1 VLKDGYSIYRKVYF
15 YRDVLGFKFK
25 TKVKDA
31 MTLEAV
37 VFDLDGTLA
46 NFNLDYKAVRA
57 EVRSFFIKKG
67 LAASILST
75 NESIFEMLKKAEIFL
90 KNNGKSEKTI
100 KEIRGK
106 ALAIAEKFE
115 LEAAKNTSLLPG
127 VAETLKTLKKMGLKI
142 GLFTINS
149 EKSTNYILKRFR
161 IARFFD
167 AVTPRN
173 KVKYVKPNSEHLEFI
188 LKALEVD
195 PNETIVVGDGVSDM
209 KCARELK
216 AIAVGLPTGVSAIK
230 ELINFGANYVVTSIT
245 DLPMLIGHL
254 QKP

>member
-1 VLKDGYSIYRKVYF
+1 MVIQFTAKYIF
-15 YRDVLGFKFK
+15 YGDVLGFKFE

-31 MTLEAV
+31 MTFKAV

-46 NFNLDYKAVRA
+46 NFNLDYKVVRA
-57 EVRSFFIKKG
+57 EVRSFFIKKD
-67 LAASILST
+67 LPVSILST

-90 KNNGKSEKTI
+90 KNNGKSEKAI

-115 LEAAKNTSLLPG
+115 LEAAKSTSLLPG

-167 AVTPRN
+167 AVIPRN
-173 KVKYVKPNSEHLEFI
+173 SVKYVKPSSEHLEFV

-209 KCARELK
+209 KCAKELK
-216 AIAVGLPTGVSAIK
+216 AIAVGLPTGLSSIK
-230 ELINFGANYVVTSIT
+230 ELINSGANYIITSIT
-245 DLPMLIGHL
+245 DLPTLIRHM
-254 QKP
+254 QRV